1 MSVIFSVYIIVYLT
15 IHIPVA
21 LFFSHVIFRTD
32 WWKGSYKLCFIY
44 GLRYTFIFSLCG
56 SVVLCLSFSP
66 FIYLNF
72 YLIPLGT
79 IIHIVCHY
87 ISCAKAKDFFDCS
100 LQLPIMMMFLAI
112 TFLFVFIFP
121 KERFLPVTSLF
132 TDFRRSIQSWVDLW
146 TLSSSQSWIE
156 LWTPIYSRWY
166 YRVEYYIWVFRY
178 TLSNNIKKINF
189 CSFSI
194 RSK

>member
-1 MSVIFSVYIIVYLT
+1 MPVIFSVYIIVYLT
-15 IHIPVA
+15 IHISVA
-21 LFFSHVIFRTD
+21 LFFSRVIFRTD
-32 WWKGSYKLCFIY
+32 WWVGSYKSCFIY
-44 GLRYTFIFSLCG
+44 GLRYTLVFSLCG
-56 SVVLCLSFSP
+56 SVVLCLSLSP
-66 FIYLNF
+66 FTYLNF
-72 YLIPLGT
+72 YLVPLGT

-100 LQLPIMMMFLAI
+100 LQLSIMMMFLAI

-156 LWTPIYSRWY
+156 LWTPIYSR
-166 YRVEYYIWVFRY
+166 
-178 TLSNNIKKINF
+178 
-189 CSFSI
+189 
-194 RSK
+194 